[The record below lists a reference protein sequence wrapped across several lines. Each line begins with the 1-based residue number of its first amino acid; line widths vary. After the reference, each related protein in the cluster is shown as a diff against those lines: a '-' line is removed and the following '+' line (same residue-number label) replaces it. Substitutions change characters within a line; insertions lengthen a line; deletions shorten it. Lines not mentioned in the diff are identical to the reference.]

1 MKLLNLSRIRLTRP
15 RVLSIFALASLML
28 SLTLFSQFGQAQQAQ
43 LSLADILIGL
53 RSKKVT
59 LDERN
64 KLLSGA
70 VIERGTTFSLT
81 PEIETELVG
90 TGANRELVEAI
101 RRKSEK
107 IIAAVASKPNPAP
120 VPVSAPV
127 SAATPMPAPDY
138 AFFRKR
144 ADENNFKGEFELA
157 VGDYNKAIEL
167 NPKDAASYLN
177 RGRAY
182 SGKKNYDQAILDY
195 NKTIELNPQ
204 DSTAYFNRADVYEKK
219 GNVQQAVGDYQKAV
233 ELDASN
239 EPAKNNLKRLRD
251 ELAKNL
257 PKPKIQESPVAS
269 ESPKT
274 PETPAAPKSVDLGQL
289 NGLALKL
296 AMPVYPEIAQKLN
309 AQGKVTVQITLD
321 EEGKVISAK
330 ATSGSTLL
338 RSPSEDA
345 ARRSK
350 FKPTVV
356 GNQAVKATGF
366 ITYNFVDKM

>member
-1 MKLLNLSRIRLTRP
+1 MKLLNLSRIKLTHP
-15 RVLSIFALASLML
+15 RVLSIFALASLMF
-28 SLTLFSQFGQAQQAQ
+28 SLTLFSQLGQAQQAQ

-70 VIERGTTFSLT
+70 VIERGITFSLT

-107 IIAAVASKPNPAP
+107 IIAAVASKPDPAP
-120 VPVSAPV
+120 VP
-127 SAATPMPAPDY
+127 AATPTPGPDY

-144 ADENNFKGEFELA
+144 ADENNFKGEFALA
-157 VGDYNKAIEL
+157 VEDYNKAIEL

-182 SGKKNYDQAILDY
+182 SGKKNYDLAILDY

-204 DSTAYFNRADVYEKK
+204 DSTAYFNRGDAYEKK

-233 ELDASN
+233 GLDAGN
-239 EPAKNNLKRLRD
+239 EPAKNNLKRLQN
-251 ELAKNL
+251 ELAKNS
-257 PKPKIQESPVAS
+257 PKQKIQESPVAS
-269 ESPKT
+269 ESPKM
-274 PETPAAPKSVDLGQL
+274 PETSAAPKSVDLGQL

-309 AQGKVTVQITLD
+309 AQGKVTVQIMLD

-330 ATSGSTLL
+330 ATNGSTLL
-338 RSPSEDA
+338 RSPSEEA
-345 ARRSK
+345 ARKSR
-350 FKPTVV
+350 FKPTMV

-366 ITYNFVDKM
+366 ITYNFIDKM